1 MKARDHI
8 GTKLHAGISN
18 CRQFG
23 SDSLCVVRRQ
33 LLWTSPIAPPS
44 RTQDSAKFTYSSE
57 ISFELKST
65 QALLLA
71 FRNLESPRLLTI
83 VRLRSSLLGASSS
96 VHRNGPLQSPAAA
109 ARGWPSRPCATG
121 WRTTNAAAVLLEGL
135 HEGFAVEGLQ
145 AHASAGNGIEF
156 RGGSANCYYCAASEA
171 GGTGLA
177 WGRGLD
183 RDRRQEARKV
193 SAPYP
198 EGS

>member
-1 MKARDHI
+1 MTLYQLSMK
-8 GTKLHAGISN
+8 
-18 CRQFG
+18 
-23 SDSLCVVRRQ
+23 
-33 LLWTSPIAPPS
+33 
-44 RTQDSAKFTYSSE
+44 
-57 ISFELKST
+57 
-65 QALLLA
+65 
-71 FRNLESPRLLTI
+71 LESLKFAGGGQP
-83 VRLRSSLLGASSS
+83 
-96 VHRNGPLQSPAAA
+96 
-109 ARGWPSRPCATG
+109 
-121 WRTTNAAAVLLEGL
+121 AAAVLLEGL

-193 SAPYP
+193 SAPYT